1 MGNVGLIYGRSAQGD
16 EMLQL
21 FVVHKVCE
29 GGPSTHGSGR
39 FAGTDEI
46 CGG

>member
-1 MGNVGLIYGRSAQGD
+1 MGNVGPIYGRSAQGD

-29 GGPSTHGSGR
+29 GEPSTHGSGR
-39 FAGTDEI
+39 FAGTGEL
-46 CGG
+46 GGG